1 VSAVWSDALP
11 GLSHDPSDDL
21 TGKAN
26 GYERVRGVQQR
37 YGQTLMRLPGVHG
50 HGLSRTAVLRGGA
63 GPPPA
68 DARDWC
74 ISVWVLP
81 NASAPEP
88 PVFLDGVPLIVQR
101 CEMPRALPV
110 LSAKARVYQP
120 QPALLWAAREGVA
133 RISLHIR
140 PQYVPPPFARAPE

>member
-1 VSAVWSDALP
+1 MSAVWSDALP

-101 CEMPRALPV
+101 SEMPRALGS
-110 LSAKARVYQP
+110 LRK
-120 QPALLWAAREGVA
+120 GA
-133 RISLHIR
+133 RIPTAASAFVGG
-140 PQYVPPPFARAPE
+140 PGGGGTYCAPIWNV